1 MRDSFCEIFINFN
14 FNISNRQALVLITST
29 NEIIYGLW
37 NTTAGVN
44 SMLSSPGNSSG
55 NYNPNEI
62 PSNAFDQNI
71 TTKHSSYGICN
82 RTASGSL
89 QCGTNTG
96 LYLTLERGIS
106 LLTSIRFCAAPSL
119 PERDPMTITIEGS
132 NQPSS
137 ALLLG
142 SSWNLIYNGSS
153 GLDSDPGRANFGMTQ
168 AISNNALW
176 YNSYRLL
183 ITSKRNISNAVQYSE
198 VQLFG
203 Y

>member
-1 MRDSFCEIFINFN
+1 M
-14 FNISNRQALVLITST
+14 
-29 NEIIYGLW
+29 
-37 NTTAGVN
+37 
-44 SMLSSPGNSSG
+44 
-55 NYNPNEI
+55 
-62 PSNAFDQNI
+62 
-71 TTKHSSYGICN
+71 
-82 RTASGSL
+82 
-89 QCGTNTG
+89 
-96 LYLTLERGIS
+96 LTLKRGIS
-106 LLTSIRFCAAPSL
+106 LLASIRFCAAPSL

-137 ALLLG
+137 SALLLG

-153 GLDSDPGRANFGMTQ
+153 GLNSDPGRTSFGMTQ
-168 AISNNALW
+168 TIPNNVLW